1 MDDKNKT
8 FTFEEL
14 TPDEK
19 RRVIAAL
26 SMGKLSDEDKQQL
39 KDACARSRLTEA
51 EREQLNR
58 AFALSRLSD
67 EERRALLARRQKAAA
82 AAAHSTQTGNPA
94 AAQQTDASSAVPTP
108 PRQNPVSE
116 RQTAQNMH
124 AEAAPEH
131 GAPLFK
137 QEQTAA
143 DPESAAA
150 RTDSVQHHTE
160 TVRHDADLRNE
171 ATRAVSTAPLRK
183 QIPQAAYPQAA
194 QTAAGS
200 AVAENAVRDITPG
213 RARKKAAA
221 NPQAEEPEEADHT
234 AITSLLKGIVYIVSV
249 LVISVFASW
258 AIIEIANDVFAFV
271 KSDEVVSVVIDEDM
285 TAKDVAQLLY
295 DNGVIKYP
303 TVYELYI
310 RLKKESTDYLVG
322 EYEISPSMN
331 YGQLNDTFTYIA
343 NTREQVVITIPEGYT
358 VDQIID
364 YLVASG
370 IGTREGYVD
379 AINNYEF
386 TDFRFI
392 DELGELNPERKY
404 RLEGYLFP
412 DTYYVF
418 KDSSEVAVIYK
429 FLQNFDKKITDAYY
443 ERAALLGMSMDDI
456 ITLASMI
463 QAEGVTL
470 TDFENISSV
479 FHNRLS
485 NPIRYPCL
493 QSDATLQYILDKRKL
508 SLTAED
514 LKMDSGYNSY
524 LYPGLPPGSI
534 CNPGMDAINCALYP
548 AETDYY
554 YFLADGKGNTYFS
567 STNEEHE
574 ALKKQYLGQ

>member
-1 MDDKNKT
+1 MDDKNET

-67 EERRALLARRQKAAA
+67 EERRALLARRQKAAGNTVQ
-82 AAAHSTQTGNPA
+82 STQTGQPA
-94 AAQQTDASSAVPTP
+94 HTQQIHVPSAVPMP
-108 PRQNPVSE
+108 PRQNPASG
-116 RQTAQNMH
+116 QQAAQNMR
-124 AEAAPEH
+124 AEAAPEQ
-131 GAPLFK
+131 GAPLFR
-137 QEQTAA
+137 QEQPAA
-143 DPESAAA
+143 DTGAAA
-150 RTDSVQHHTE
+150 VRTDAVHHTE
-160 TVRHDADLRNE
+160 TIRHDADLQNE
-171 ATRAVSTAPLRK
+171 ATRAVSTAPLRN
-183 QIPQAAYPQAA
+183 QIPQKAS
-194 QTAAGS
+194 TASGS
-200 AVAENAVRDITPG
+200 AVAENAVRDITP
-213 RARKKAAA
+213 AAAKKKAAVR
-221 NPQAEEPEEADHT
+221 PPEEEPEEADHT

-303 TVYELYI
+303 TVYELFI

-331 YGQLNDTFTYIA
+331 YGQLNDAFTYIA

-379 AINNYEF
+379 AINNYAF
-386 TDFRFI
+386 TEFRFI
-392 DELGELNPERKY
+392 DELGELDPERKY

-429 FLQNFDKKITDAYY
+429 FLQNFDKKVTDAYY

-485 NPIRYPCL
+485 NPIKYPCL

-524 LYPGLPPGSI
+524 LYAGLPPGSI

-567 STNEEHE
+567 TTNEEHE
-574 ALKKQYLGQ
+574 ALKKQYLGG

>member
-1 MDDKNKT
+1 MDDKNET

-26 SMGKLSDEDKQQL
+26 SMGKLSAEDKQQL

-67 EERRALLARRQKAAA
+67 EERRALLARRQKTAGNTVQ
-82 AAAHSTQTGNPA
+82 STQTGQPA
-94 AAQQTDASSAVPTP
+94 HTQQIHVPSAVPMP
-108 PRQNPVSE
+108 PRQNPASG
-116 RQTAQNMH
+116 QQAAQNMR
-124 AEAAPEH
+124 AEAAPEQ
-131 GAPLFK
+131 GAPLFR
-137 QEQTAA
+137 QEQPEA
-143 DPESAAA
+143 DTGAAA
-150 RTDSVQHHTE
+150 VRTDAVHHTE
-160 TVRHDADLRNE
+160 TIRHDADLQNE
-171 ATRAVSTAPLRK
+171 ATRAVSTAPLRN
-183 QIPQAAYPQAA
+183 QIPQKAS
-194 QTAAGS
+194 TASGS
-200 AVAENAVRDITPG
+200 AVAENAVRDITP
-213 RARKKAAA
+213 AAAKKKAAVR
-221 NPQAEEPEEADHT
+221 PPEEEPEEADHT

-303 TVYELYI
+303 TVYELFI

-379 AINNYEF
+379 AINNYAF
-386 TDFRFI
+386 TEFRFI
-392 DELGELNPERKY
+392 DELGELDPERKY

-429 FLQNFDKKITDAYY
+429 FLQNFDKKVTDAYY

-485 NPIRYPCL
+485 NPIKYPCL

-524 LYPGLPPGSI
+524 LYAGLPPGSI

-567 STNEEHE
+567 TTNEEHE
-574 ALKKQYLGQ
+574 ALKKQYLGG